1 MTYAT
6 EATLLR
12 SRTRDG
18 RPPDERIAQLEAEV
32 LALRQELA
40 RLREEG
46 MAVVHCRGC
55 QCYS

>member
-6 EATLLR
+6 AATLRR

-32 LALRQELA
+32 VALRQELA
-40 RLREEG
+40 RLREAKEEP
-46 MAVVHCRGC
+46 R
-55 QCYS
+55 